1 MFARLI
7 KLFFTA
13 PGARPFSVLCAMI
26 LSSLSDTVGMGAL
39 VPLTSQL
46 SNDQGSAN
54 SFLGVFT
61 IGILHAIGLS
71 PNFLNLLI
79 ILGVALILKSAIAFL
94 AMSFVSVS
102 VANVAT
108 GIRTR
113 LMKAT
118 MNAKWS
124 YFVSHPPGEVASMI
138 AAQAQGA
145 GDAYQQ
151 TSALFTNIV
160 VTSGLL
166 ITAFL
171 VSGPLVI
178 FCLAAVAGLAIP
190 LFYILQRARDASMK
204 QFARSASLAT
214 GIQDVI
220 ANMKALKS
228 MAKQG
233 RFVDAFMHSIR
244 DLRSAVIAM
253 NVSRFALYNGQDILA
268 TMMII
273 GGVYVGVGLLHTPI
287 SQLLVI
293 GIIFYQMVDAIKR
306 TQLSVQ
312 DAVMASAGYYGV
324 LGIVEKAESQFEPD
338 TGTMGANLKHSMVFK
353 DVSFS
358 YTEKQVLEHVNL
370 AIPAGSITVLIG
382 ESGAGKTTIV
392 DMIVG
397 LNRPAGG
404 VILLDG
410 IDMAEVSLKA
420 WRTHI
425 GYVPQE
431 MTLLR
436 GSIADN
442 ITLGDPDL
450 TEADLVEAL
459 KLAGAWDFVS
469 ALPDGAN
476 SDIGTMGAKLS
487 GGQRQRLSLARALV
501 HKPSLLL
508 LDEVTSALDQKTEL
522 EICNNIRGLL
532 GKLTI
537 VAITHRPAWISVAT
551 KVYSVEGGTVREL
564 QGQDQKAKCLN
575 PTNQ

>member
-1 MFARLI
+1 MFSKLF

-13 PGARPFSVLCAMI
+13 PGARPFTVLFAMI
-26 LSSLSDTVGMGAL
+26 LSSLSDMVGMGAL

-61 IGILHAIGLS
+61 VKVLGAVGLAPS
-71 PNFLNLLI
+71 FLNLLLI
-79 ILGVALILKSAIAFL
+79 VGMALILKSIIAFL

-108 GIRTR
+108 EIRTR

-124 YFVSHPPGEVASMI
+124 YFVSHPPGEVAAMI

-178 FCLAAVAGLAIP
+178 FCLAAVLSLAVP
-190 LFYILQRARDASMK
+190 LFYILRRAREASLK
-204 QFARSASLAT
+204 QFSRAANLSV
-214 GIQDVI
+214 GVQDVI

-228 MAKQG
+228 MSKQG

-253 NVSRFALYNGQDILA
+253 NVSRYALYNGQDVLA
-268 TMMII
+268 AIMVIS
-273 GGVYVGVGLLHTPI
+273 GVYVGVGLLHTPV
-287 SQLLVI
+287 SQLLVV

-306 TQLSVQ
+306 TQLSLQ
-312 DAVMASAGYYGV
+312 DAVVASAAYYGV
-324 LGIVEKAESQFEPD
+324 LAIVERAESQHEPD
-338 TGTMGANLKHSMVFK
+338 IGKREPTLTQSMIFR

-358 YTEKQVLEHVNL
+358 YTEKPVLEHVNL
-370 AIPAGSITVLIG
+370 TIPAGSITVLIG
-382 ESGAGKTTIV
+382 PSGAGKTTIV

-397 LNRPAGG
+397 LIRPSHGA
-404 VILLDG
+404 ILLDNV
-410 IDMAEVSLKA
+410 DMGQVSLKA
-420 WRTHI
+420 WRQHI

-436 GSIADN
+436 GSIAYN
-442 ITLGDPDL
+442 ITLGDPAL
-450 TEADLVEAL
+450 TDADVTDAL
-459 KLAGAWDFVS
+459 RMAGAWDFVS
-469 ALPDGAN
+469 ALPDGVD

-501 HKPSLLL
+501 HKPKLLL
-508 LDEVTSALDQKTEL
+508 LDEVTSALDHKTEM
-522 EICNNIRGLL
+522 EICKNIRGLL

-537 VAITHRPAWISVAT
+537 VAITHRPAWTSVAT
-551 KVYSVEGGTVREL
+551 KVYSVDGGLAREL
-564 QGQDQKAKCLN
+564 VGHKAKALSS
-575 PTNQ
+575 

>member
-1 MFARLI
+1 MLFAM
-7 KLFFTA
+7 
-13 PGARPFSVLCAMI
+13 V
-26 LSSLSDTVGMGAL
+26 LSSLSDAVGMGAL

-46 SNDQGSAN
+46 NNDQGNAN

-61 IGILHAIGLS
+61 INILHTLGLA
-71 PNFLNLLI
+71 PTFPNLLA
-79 ILGVALILKSAIAFL
+79 ILGCALILKSIIAFL
-94 AMSFVSVS
+94 AMSFVAVS
-102 VANVAT
+102 VADVAT

-118 MNAKWS
+118 INAKWS
-124 YFVSHPPGEVASMI
+124 YFVSHPPGEVAAMI

-160 VTSGLL
+160 VTLGLL
-166 ITAFL
+166 VTAFL

-178 FCLAAVAGLAIP
+178 FCLAAVLGLAVP
-190 LFYILQRARDASMK
+190 LFYILRRARDASLR
-204 QFARSASLAT
+204 QFSRSASLAV
-214 GIQDVI
+214 GVQDVI

-228 MAKQG
+228 MDKQG
-233 RFVDAFMHSIR
+233 RFVDTFMHSIR
-244 DLRSAVIAM
+244 DLRSAVITM
-253 NVSRFALYNGQDILA
+253 NVSRYALFNGQDILA
-268 TMMII
+268 ALMII
-273 GGVYVGVGLLHTPI
+273 SGVYVGVGILHTPI
-287 SQLLVI
+287 SQLLVV

-312 DAVMASAGYYGV
+312 DALMASAGYYGV
-324 LGIVEKAESQFEPD
+324 LAIVEKAESQNELD
-338 TGTMGANLKHSMVFK
+338 TGTVKPSLEQGMVFK

-358 YTEKQVLEHVNL
+358 YSEKEVLRQVNL
-370 AIPAGSITVLIG
+370 TIPAGSITLLIG

-397 LNRPAGG
+397 LNRPSGG

-410 IDMAEVSLKA
+410 VDMTEISLKT
-420 WRTHI
+420 WRKHI

-442 ITLGDPDL
+442 ITLGDPCLTKSDL
-450 TEADLVEAL
+450 IEAL

-469 ALPDGAN
+469 ALPDGPD

-501 HKPSLLL
+501 HKPTLLL
-508 LDEVTSALDQKTEL
+508 LDEVTSALDQKTEM

-532 GKLTI
+532 GKVTI
-537 VAITHRPAWISVAT
+537 LAITHRPAWIDVAT
-551 KVYSVEGGTVREL
+551 KVYSVEDGSAHEL
-564 QGQDQKAKCLN
+564 QSKKSKMLN
-575 PTNQ
+575 A

>member
-1 MFARLI
+1 LFSKLAR
-7 KLFFTA
+7 LFFTA
-13 PGARPFSVLCAMI
+13 PGARPFAVLFAMV
-26 LSSLSDTVGMGAL
+26 LSSLSDMVGMGAL

-61 IGILHAIGLS
+61 VNILHFVGMA
-71 PNFLNLLI
+71 PTFLNLLLI
-79 ILGVALILKSAIAFL
+79 VGSALILKSIIAFL
-94 AMSFVSVS
+94 AMSFVSIS

-108 GIRTR
+108 EIRTR

-124 YFVSHPPGEVASMI
+124 YFVTHPPGEVAAMI

-160 VTSGLL
+160 VTLGLL
-166 ITAFL
+166 TTAFL

-178 FCLAAVAGLAIP
+178 FCLFAVLSLAVP
-190 LFYILQRARDASMK
+190 LFYILRRARDASMQ
-204 QFARSASLAT
+204 QFSRSANLSV

-253 NVSRFALYNGQDILA
+253 NVSRYALFNGQDILA
-268 TMMII
+268 AIMVMS
-273 GGVYVGVGLLHTPI
+273 GLYVGVGVLHTPV
-287 SQLLVI
+287 SQMLVV

-306 TQLSVQ
+306 TQLSLQ
-312 DAVMASAGYYGV
+312 DAVMASAAYYGV
-324 LGIVEKAESQFEPD
+324 LAIVGRAESQNEPD
-338 TGTMGANLKHSMVFK
+338 EGTREPTLNKAMVFK
-353 DVSFS
+353 DVSFA
-358 YTEKQVLEHVNL
+358 YTEKTVLERVNL
-370 AIPAGSITVLIG
+370 SIPAGSITVLIG
-382 ESGAGKTTIV
+382 ASGAGKTTIV

-397 LNRPAGG
+397 LNRPSRGS
-404 VILLDG
+404 IMLDG
-410 IDMAEVSLKA
+410 VDMAEVSLKS
-420 WRTHI
+420 WRKHI

-450 TEADLVEAL
+450 TERDMIEAL
-459 KLAGAWDFVS
+459 QLAGAWDFVS
-469 ALPDGAN
+469 ALPEGAK

-501 HKPSLLL
+501 HKPMLLL
-508 LDEVTSALDQKTEL
+508 LDEVTSALDHRTEL

-537 VAITHRPAWISVAT
+537 VAITHRPAWTSVAT
-551 KVYSVEGGTVREL
+551 KVYSVEGGLAREL
-564 QGQDQKAKCLN
+564 VDAEAQVLN
-575 PTNQ
+575 S